1 MPIQEQEYSKRLD
14 LAVWKRLLQ
23 FARPY
28 RKSLF
33 FLISQMVLL
42 GLVDA
47 LIPLFSRYA
56 IDKIALTG
64 QISRLLPLSMIALA
78 VITIQA
84 INVRLMIFHAGRLE
98 SSIPYDIRKEA
109 FAKLQSMPLAY
120 YDQTPVGWL
129 LARMTSDSRR
139 LGETLSWNVVDL
151 FWSLAMMILTMVFM
165 LLLNVRLALL
175 VLATVPVLV
184 VVSILFQKKIL
195 YNFRKVRK
203 YNSHVTA
210 GFNEGIGGAKTI
222 KSLSIEDAVHQEF
235 QGATESMREFS
246 VRAAT
251 VSAVYTPIVLLLGAI
266 AAGLVLWRGGAR
278 MESGLAD
285 SIGYGT
291 MVAFISYAVQ
301 FFEPVKQFA
310 RVFTELNYAQAS
322 AERVISIID
331 MEAGIRD
338 NEIVE
343 QTYGK
348 MLSSKRDQ
356 WPEFAGNIEFRD
368 VTFRYKDGENILEHF
383 NLLVKAGEKIAIVGE
398 TGSGKSTLVN
408 LACRFYEP
416 TEGSILVDGVDYR
429 ERPLLWMY
437 ANLGYVL
444 QEPHLFSGT
453 VKENIA
459 YGRTEIDMATI
470 IKATNIVNAHDFIM
484 QMDEGYD
491 TQVGERGSRLSTGQK
506 QLISFARAILSDPGM
521 FVLDEATSSVDTET
535 EHLIQKAMA
544 NALRGRT
551 SFIIAHRLSTIRSAD
566 RILVIEKGRIVEEGN
581 QHELLQKKG
590 RYWRL
595 YTNQFMRE
603 QVVGQAGPSD
613 VASAPLATPDT
624 NAVIS

>member
-1 MPIQEQEYSKRLD
+1 MMNLQEQEYSKRLD
-14 LAVWKRLLQ
+14 MKVWKRLLQ

-28 RKSLF
+28 RRQLVI
-33 FLISQMVLL
+33 LIGQMFLL

-47 LIPLFSRYA
+47 VMPLFNRYA

-64 QISRLLPLSMIALA
+64 RLERLIPFGLIALA
-78 VITIQA
+78 VIVLQA
-84 INVRLMIFHAGRLE
+84 LNVRLMILYAGRLE
-98 SSIPYDIRKEA
+98 CFIPYDIRKAA
-109 FAKLQSMPLAY
+109 FARLQTMPLAY

-129 LARMTSDSRR
+129 LARLTSDSRR
-139 LGETLSWNVVDL
+139 LGETLSWNVIDL
-151 FWSLAMMILTMVFM
+151 FWSLAMMILMMVFM
-165 LLLNVRLALL
+165 LLLNVKLALMVL
-175 VLATVPVLV
+175 VTVPVLV
-184 VVSILFQKKIL
+184 LVSILFQKRIIF
-195 YNFRKVRK
+195 NFRKVRK

-210 GFNEGIGGAKTI
+210 GFNEGITGAKTI
-222 KSLSIEDAVHQEF
+222 KSLSIEDAMHREF
-235 QGATESMREFS
+235 QETTGTMRNFA

-266 AAGLVLWRGGAR
+266 ATGLVLWRGGIQV
-278 MESGLAD
+278 ETGLPG

-301 FFEPVKQFA
+301 FFDPVKQFA

-322 AERVISIID
+322 AERVMSVID

-338 NEIVE
+338 NELVE
-343 QTYGK
+343 QTYGD
-348 MLSSKRDQ
+348 MLHSNREQ
-356 WPEFAGNIEFRD
+356 WPEFAGNITFED

-383 NLLVKAGEKIAIVGE
+383 NLTVRAGEKIAIVGE
-398 TGSGKSTLVN
+398 TGSGKTTLVN

-416 TEGSILVDGVDYR
+416 TEGRILVDGIDYR

-444 QEPHLFSGT
+444 QEPHLFSGS
-453 VKENIA
+453 VRDNIA
-459 YGRTEIDMATI
+459 YGRQDVSDEMIE
-470 IKATNIVNAHDFIM
+470 KAARIVNAHDFIM
-484 QMDEGYD
+484 AMDKGYASE
-491 TQVGERGSRLSTGQK
+491 VGERGSRLSTGQK

-535 EHLIQKAMA
+535 EQLIHQAMQ

-566 RILVIEKGRIVEEGN
+566 RILVIDKGKIVEEGN
-581 QHELLQKKG
+581 QRELLHRKG
-590 RYWRL
+590 VYWRL

-603 QVVGQAGPSD
+603 QMRLSQNSQADGEVGA
-613 VASAPLATPDT
+613 
-624 NAVIS
+624 AV

>member
-1 MPIQEQEYSKRLD
+1 MMNLQEQEYSKRLD
-14 LAVWKRLLQ
+14 MKVWKRLLQ

-28 RKSLF
+28 RRQLVI
-33 FLISQMVLL
+33 LIGQMFLL

-47 LIPLFSRYA
+47 VMPLFNRYA

-64 QISRLLPLSMIALA
+64 RLERLIPFGLIALA
-78 VITIQA
+78 VIVLQA
-84 INVRLMIFHAGRLE
+84 LNVRLMILYAGRLE
-98 SSIPYDIRKEA
+98 CFIPYDIRKAA
-109 FAKLQSMPLAY
+109 FARLQTMPLAY

-129 LARMTSDSRR
+129 LARLTSDSRR
-139 LGETLSWNVVDL
+139 LGETLSWNVIDL
-151 FWSLAMMILTMVFM
+151 FWSLAMMILMMVFM
-165 LLLNVRLALL
+165 LLLNVKLALMVL
-175 VLATVPVLV
+175 VTVPVLV
-184 VVSILFQKKIL
+184 LVSILFQKRIIF
-195 YNFRKVRK
+195 NFRKVRK

-210 GFNEGIGGAKTI
+210 GFNEGITGAKTI
-222 KSLSIEDAVHQEF
+222 KSLSIEDAMHREF
-235 QGATESMREFS
+235 QETTGTMRNFA

-266 AAGLVLWRGGAR
+266 ATGLVLWRGGIQV
-278 MESGLAD
+278 ETGLPG

-301 FFEPVKQFA
+301 FFDPVKQFA

-322 AERVISIID
+322 AERVMSVID

-338 NEIVE
+338 NELVE
-343 QTYGK
+343 RTYGD
-348 MLSSKRDQ
+348 MLHSNREQ
-356 WPEFAGNIEFRD
+356 WPEFAGNITFED

-383 NLLVKAGEKIAIVGE
+383 NLTVRAGEKIAIVGE
-398 TGSGKSTLVN
+398 TGSGKTTLVN

-416 TEGSILVDGVDYR
+416 TEGRILVDGVDYR

-444 QEPHLFSGT
+444 QEPHLFSGS
-453 VKENIA
+453 VRDNIA
-459 YGRTEIDMATI
+459 YGRQDVSDEMIE
-470 IKATNIVNAHDFIM
+470 KAARIVNAHDFIM
-484 QMDEGYD
+484 AMDKGYASE
-491 TQVGERGSRLSTGQK
+491 VGERGSRLSTGQK

-535 EHLIQKAMA
+535 EQLIHQAMQ

-566 RILVIEKGRIVEEGN
+566 RILVIDKGKIVEEGN
-581 QHELLQKKG
+581 QRELLHRKG
-590 RYWRL
+590 VYWRL

-603 QVVGQAGPSD
+603 QMRLSQNSQADGEVGA
-613 VASAPLATPDT
+613 
-624 NAVIS
+624 AV